1 MNSSIVKWILPFV
14 LGIILEGA
22 YPTKHE
28 IIPLIICTVM
38 VVVVPVCVRM
48 SYRYKVAQHIY
59 LMLFI
64 AIAVLFGYTISLLH
78 SPLRYK
84 SHYTYAMPSSDMYE
98 VMINEKPSHTAK
110 SIKATASMLM
120 IHTPDGWKKTK
131 GKAILYFQ
139 KDSLAETL
147 QYGDKIVVQSKLRNV
162 EPPNNPYEFDYS
174 DYLAKRYI
182 YATAY
187 IQSGH
192 YTIVEKSS
200 QKGILA
206 FAYKLR
212 DMMMGIIN
220 NSSLSEQEKS
230 IASAMLLGWDEN
242 IDIETLQKFSN
253 AGISHILCVS
263 GLHLGI
269 ISILVSYCLFFLSN
283 SKKHRIIKGCIRIL
297 VLWFFVMITGMAPS
311 AMRAATMFTL
321 IVIGEMFFERADI
334 FSNVA
339 TSAFILLLIN
349 PNYIYDVGFQLSYS
363 AVIGIVAL
371 KPFLD
376 NFLTIPTPKDWEKWY
391 YNKYGSTS
399 IASKFLIY
407 SWQKICNTSHFIASK
422 ILSFAYISFSAQ
434 LFTAPFILYYFHQF
448 PVYFLVANVAI
459 IPFSGILL
467 ATAILV
473 VISAGKAFTGLFSIE
488 IKGINYIL
496 DWVSKL
502 PSANL
507 SDIYFDTPMFCLSLL
522 AILCLM
528 LAIVRRWKPYLF
540 ISIGAMIVL
549 AGYAIT
555 ISWTSVQQSKWIV
568 YESGNDFA
576 MEMFDGNTS
585 YFVADSY
592 LIDNKKEVK
601 YFAGNYRINNCTEK
615 INNIY
620 LDSNYVSDK
629 VFKRNSFIAFY
640 DCKIAVINK
649 NNYKQHSNQKL
660 HLTHII
666 LTNNPYISVCEL
678 RQQFDFDTIIIASN
692 NYRTLSDKWACEC
705 DSLGIPYHDVHTQ
718 GAYVANIAK

>member
-1 MNSSIVKWILPFV
+1 
-14 LGIILEGA
+14 
-22 YPTKHE
+22 
-28 IIPLIICTVM
+28 M
-38 VVVVPVCVRM
+38 VVGVWVCVQL
-48 SYRYKVAQHIY
+48 SYRYKAARHIY
-59 LMLFI
+59 LILFI

-84 SHYTYAMPSSDMYE
+84 THYTYAMPSSDMYE

-120 IHTPDGWKKTK
+120 IHTPNGWNKTK
-131 GKAILYFQ
+131 GKVILYFQ

-162 EPPNNPYEFDYS
+162 EQPNNPYEFDYS

-200 QKGILA
+200 QKGVMA

-220 NSSLSEQEKS
+220 SSSLSEQEKS

-263 GLHLGI
+263 GLHLGV

-297 VLWFFVMITGMAPS
+297 VLWLFVMITGMAPS
-311 AMRAATMFTL
+311 AMRAATMFSL
-321 IVIGEMFFERADI
+321 IVIGEMFFERADV
-334 FSNVA
+334 FCNVA

-363 AVIGIVAL
+363 AVIGIMAL
-371 KPFLD
+371 KPFFD
-376 NFLTIPTPKDWEKWY
+376 NLPTIPTPNDWKKWH
-391 YNKYGSTS
+391 YNKYGNTTS
-399 IASKFLIY
+399 SSKFILYSREKIY
-407 SWQKICNTSHFIASK
+407 KAAHFITSK
-422 ILSFAYISFSAQ
+422 ILSFAYISLSAQ
-434 LFTAPFILYYFHQF
+434 LFTTPFVLYYFHQF
-448 PVYFLVANVAI
+448 PLYFLIANIAI

-473 VISAGKAFTGLFSIE
+473 IISGGKAFTTLFSIE
-488 IKGINYIL
+488 LKGVNYIL

-502 PSANL
+502 PSANI
-507 SDIYFDTPMFCLSLL
+507 SDIYFDTTMFCLSLI
-522 AILCLM
+522 AIVCLM
-528 LAIVRRWKPYLF
+528 LAIGRRWKPYLF

-555 ISWTSVQQSKWIV
+555 ISWSSMQQSKWIV
-568 YESGNDFA
+568 YDSGKDFA
-576 MEMFDGNTS
+576 MEIFDGNTS
-585 YFVADSY
+585 YFVADSS
-592 LIDNKKEVK
+592 LIGNHQQVK
-601 YFAGNYRINNCTEK
+601 YFVGNYRINNCTEK
-615 INNIY
+615 TNNIY
-620 LDSNYVSDK
+620 LTNDYSSDN
-629 VFKRNSFIAFY
+629 VFKRNSFIAFSK
-640 DCKIAVINK
+640 CKIAVINK

-692 NYRTLSDKWACEC
+692 NYRSLSGKWACEC
-705 DSLGIPYHDVHTQ
+705 DSLGIPYHDIHTQ

>member
-1 MNSSIVKWILPFV
+1 MNSAIVKWILPFV
-14 LGIILEGA
+14 LGIIIEEA
-22 YPTKHE
+22 FPTE
-28 IIPLIICTVM
+28 YEVVPLIICSVLA
-38 VVVVPVCVRM
+38 VGAWICVQM
-48 SYRYKVAQHIY
+48 SYRYKAARHIY
-59 LMLFI
+59 LVLFI

-78 SPLRYK
+78 SPLRCK
-84 SHYTYAMPSSDMYE
+84 AHYTYSMSNADMYE

-110 SIKATASMLM
+110 SIKATANMIM
-120 IHTPDGWKKTK
+120 IHTPEGWNKTE
-131 GKAILYFQ
+131 GKVILYFQ

-147 QYGDKIVVQSKLRNV
+147 QYGDKIVVQSKLRN
-162 EPPNNPYEFDYS
+162 EPSPNNPYEFDYS
-174 DYLAKRYI
+174 DYLAKRHI

-187 IQSGH
+187 IKSGH
-192 YTIVEKSS
+192 YTIIEKSS
-200 QKGILA
+200 QKGVMA

-220 NSSLSEQEKS
+220 SSSLSEQEKS

-242 IDIETLQKFSN
+242 IDNETLQKFSN
-253 AGISHILCVS
+253 GGISHILCVS

-297 VLWFFVMITGMAPS
+297 VLWLFVMITGMAPS

-321 IVIGEMFFERADI
+321 IVIGEMFFERADV

-371 KPFLD
+371 KPFFDTLP
-376 NFLTIPTPKDWEKWY
+376 TIPTPKEREKWH
-391 YNKYGSTS
+391 YNKYGNRTLVFTF
-399 IASKFLIY
+399 FLY
-407 SWQKICNTSHFIASK
+407 SRKKICNVTHLIASK
-422 ILSFAYISFSAQ
+422 ILSFAYVSLSAQ
-434 LFTAPFILYYFHQF
+434 LFTTPFVLYYFHQF
-448 PVYFLVANVAI
+448 PLYFLIANVAI

-473 VISAGKAFTGLFSIE
+473 IISGGKAFTTVFSIE
-488 IKGINYIL
+488 IKGVNYVL

-502 PSANL
+502 PSANI
-507 SDIYFDTPMFCLSLL
+507 SDIYFDTTMFCLSLV
-522 AILCLM
+522 AIVCLM
-528 LAIVRRWKPYLF
+528 LAIGRRWKPYLF

-568 YESGNDFA
+568 YDSGKDFA
-576 MEMFDGNTS
+576 MEIFDGNTS
-585 YFVADSY
+585 YFVADSC
-592 LIDNKKEVK
+592 LIDNHEQVK
-601 YFAGNYRINNCTEK
+601 YFAGNYRINNCTQK
-615 INNIY
+615 TTNIY
-620 LDSNYVSDK
+620 LTNDYSSNK
-629 VFKRNSFIAFY
+629 VFKRNSFIAFSK
-640 DCKIAVINK
+640 CKIAVINK

-666 LTNNPYISVCEL
+666 LTNNPYISICEL
-678 RQQFDFDTIIIASN
+678 RQQFDFDTLIIAST
-692 NYRTLSDKWACEC
+692 NYRSLSYKWTCEC
-705 DSLGIPYHDVHTQ
+705 DSLGIPYHDIHTQ
-718 GAYVANIAK
+718 GAYVANIGK